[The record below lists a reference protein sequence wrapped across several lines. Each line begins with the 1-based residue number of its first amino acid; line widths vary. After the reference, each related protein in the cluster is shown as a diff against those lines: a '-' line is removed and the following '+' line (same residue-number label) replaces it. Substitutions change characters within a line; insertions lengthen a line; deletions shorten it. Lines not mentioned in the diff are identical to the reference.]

1 MFYFLAYVCG
11 ERSGL
16 ILEKPFAMGESLNGK
31 NKVDIDAEMLLEEQK
46 LKQLKKLGYSEEE
59 TKQAM
64 KDLGLKRFVYYF
76 KC

>member
-1 MFYFLAYVCG
+1 MFSFPAYVCG

-16 ILEKPFAMGESLNGK
+16 ILEKPFAMGETLNGK
-31 NKVDIDAEMLLEEQK
+31 NKVDIDAEMRLVDQK

-64 KDLGLKRFVYYF
+64 KDLGLQRYRL
-76 KC
+76 CTS

>member
-1 MFYFLAYVCG
+1 
-11 ERSGL
+11 
-16 ILEKPFAMGESLNGK
+16 MGESLNGK
-31 NKVDIDAEMLLEEQK
+31 NKVDIDAEMLLVEQK